1 MIPFSADKK
10 KTRGRGNEDTLQSGE
25 ADVDVS
31 ALMFTLF
38 LLPKPG
44 S

>member
-10 KTRGRGNEDTLQSGE
+10 RQEAEAMNTLQSGE

-38 LLPKPG
+38 LLPKAG
-44 S
+44 SD